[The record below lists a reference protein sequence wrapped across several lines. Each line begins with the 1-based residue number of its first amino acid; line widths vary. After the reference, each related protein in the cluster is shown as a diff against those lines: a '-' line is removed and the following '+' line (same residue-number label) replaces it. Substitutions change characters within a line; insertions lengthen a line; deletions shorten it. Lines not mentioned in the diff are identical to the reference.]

1 MKRFQIIEETFKIY
15 GNYPQGLNV
24 NELDR
29 KGSCF
34 KNKFLEN
41 FKEIK
46 TAQKVFNKVYRPL
59 AKTFLYN
66 DYRNKHKYIKVRCFY
81 IIEMNYKYRHG
92 YGGNIYGYGG
102 NILEYAIE
110 PLKPCN

>member
-1 MKRFQIIEETFKIY
+1 MKRFQVIEETFKID

-24 NELDR
+24 DELDR
-29 KGSCF
+29 KGICF
-34 KNKFLEN
+34 KCKFLKK

-81 IIEMNYKYRHG
+81 IIEMNYKNRHG
-92 YGGNIYGYGG
+92 YDGNIYGYGG

-110 PLKPCN
+110 PLKP